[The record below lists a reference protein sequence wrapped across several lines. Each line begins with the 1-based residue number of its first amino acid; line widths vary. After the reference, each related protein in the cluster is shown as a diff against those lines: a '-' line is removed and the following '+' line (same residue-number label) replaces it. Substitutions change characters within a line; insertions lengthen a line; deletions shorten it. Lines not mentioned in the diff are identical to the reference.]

1 GDLRRLLVAT
11 RLLRRFGGVLRL
23 RRFVA
28 GLLRAVLVLAG
39 VGRRGVRGDLG
50 EARGLLGPRG
60 GLLREPG
67 RLGGLRGLGRL
78 FLGLAGLPAGG
89 PALTL
94 LRSAVLPGVLLLGV
108 LLRRV
113 LLLGGLL
120 GLPRCGAPAPAEHGH
135 GTTSSSDT
143 SQRSPTRVRSIRYLS
158 ARVAPSLTLGL
169 VTVPLRDTMTSAESS
184 SMETTPASTLST
196 TDLACVLLSWS
207 RSTLDWVLNLFF
219 SLPVVPATMRSRSC
233 WAVSWS
239 SDMRLTPIW
248 RAACAALA
256 RSSASFLPCQV
267 RTPRTPV
274 ATTSAT
280 TSTPRTIVVIRGQP
294 RLIGPTS
301 LAQRSAHEPL
311 PRSISQL
318 TSTSAARHDVP
329 LAVGPVDGTGRWIVS
344 SEFHRVGRIRQ
355 VQVAVRELRA
365 RRGRRRLGLRARA
378 LAAARALGLGPAA
391 VTGVGA
397 ALGEPGARGGARR
410 DLGVG

>member
-1 GDLRRLLVAT
+1 
-11 RLLRRFGGVLRL
+11 
-23 RRFVA
+23 
-28 GLLRAVLVLAG
+28 
-39 VGRRGVRGDLG
+39 
-50 EARGLLGPRG
+50 
-60 GLLREPG
+60 
-67 RLGGLRGLGRL
+67 
-78 FLGLAGLPAGG
+78 
-89 PALTL
+89 
-94 LRSAVLPGVLLLGV
+94 
-108 LLRRV
+108 
-113 LLLGGLL
+113 
-120 GLPRCGAPAPAEHGH
+120 
-135 GTTSSSDT
+135 
-143 SQRSPTRVRSIRYLS
+143 
-158 ARVAPSLTLGL
+158 SLTLGL

-219 SLPVVPATMRSRSC
+219 SSPVVPATIRSRSC

-248 RAACAALA
+248 RAACTALA

-301 LAQRSAHEPL
+301 LAQRSEHEPL

-410 DLGVG
+410 DPGVGSDGVGREVARTAHRGGRVPRRLAAGAQARLLLAGVLRPAPLHVLVALGARGRGVDVQRQAEVLGPVAGGDGERARDRHRVQDEQRPQARLPRRDDLAGGGEVRQEDRQRGREL